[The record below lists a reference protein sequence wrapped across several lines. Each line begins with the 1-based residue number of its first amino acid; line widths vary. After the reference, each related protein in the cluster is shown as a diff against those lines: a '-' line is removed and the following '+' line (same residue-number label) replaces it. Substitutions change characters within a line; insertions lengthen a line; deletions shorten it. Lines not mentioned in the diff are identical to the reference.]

1 MATMAGGISRRHR
14 RHKALGDLRGTS
26 LGQDIGRSL
35 GVVHRDISLDLG
47 MVHKD
52 ISQGLGVAQRD
63 ISQGLGMAKIAPCCA
78 RAGLSPRYVRTLRL
92 QAPSWACF
100 RLVCGTDLG
109 IPSLLRVEC
118 LPPVVQTLPVR

>member
-52 ISQGLGVAQRD
+52 ISLGLGVAQRDIGQNLGVAQRD

-78 RAGLSPRYVRTLRL
+78 RAGLSPRYVRT
-92 QAPSWACF
+92 
-100 RLVCGTDLG
+100 
-109 IPSLLRVEC
+109 
-118 LPPVVQTLPVR
+118 VV